1 MCGQWAQRG
10 TRGQSAIKVRVVR
23 GPGVGEK
30 SQELQGRRS
39 EVQASG
45 GKSEGEWQ
53 LYSVLKDGCCAFC
66 VSAAKG
72 GTTGWL
78 KRTKVG
84 CTRTAARTRENEE
97 QVSAR
102 QKRHLTD
109 AQVKAERFDP
119 TRSSKLLYFDN

>member
-1 MCGQWAQRG
+1 MWSVGSKRYTRSKCNQGESGEG
-10 TRGQSAIKVRVVR
+10 TRYGRKVT
-23 GPGVGEK
+23 
-30 SQELQGRRS
+30 ELQGRRS

-84 CTRTAARTRENEE
+84 CTRTAARRENEE

-109 AQVKAERFDP
+109 AQVKAKRPDP
-119 TRSSKLLYFDN
+119 TRSSKLLYFDD